1 MSFLTIQDST
11 KQMDYIDIEFIEAM
25 QCIHL
30 QDFSF
35 KPIKELPPTVL
46 DALPPRSS
54 GYSSMLFGGFKSSSP
69 SSSAYNI
76 REWISCRS
84 LENEEI
90 REKGEREREGYIF
103 YS

>member
-11 KQMDYIDIEFIEAM
+11 KQVDYIDIEFIEAM

-35 KPIKELPPTVL
+35 KPIKELPHTVL

-54 GYSSMLFGGFKSSSP
+54 GYSSMFGFKSSS
-69 SSSAYNI
+69 SSGSSDAANSSKRVDKLPVI
-76 REWISCRS
+76 
-84 LENEEI
+84 
-90 REKGEREREGYIF
+90 GE
-103 YS
+103 

>member
-35 KPIKELPPTVL
+35 KPIKELPPSVL

-54 GYSSMLFGGFKSSSP
+54 GYSSMLFGGFKSSSSGSDTTNSKRVDKLP
-69 SSSAYNI
+69 GI
-76 REWISCRS
+76 
-84 LENEEI
+84 
-90 REKGEREREGYIF
+90 GE
-103 YS
+103 

>member
-54 GYSSMLFGGFKSSSP
+54 GYSSMFGFKSSS
-69 SSSAYNI
+69 SSGSDATTNSKRVDKLPVI
-76 REWISCRS
+76 
-84 LENEEI
+84 
-90 REKGEREREGYIF
+90 GE
-103 YS
+103 

>member
-54 GYSSMLFGGFKSSSP
+54 GYSSMLFGGFKSSS
-69 SSSAYNI
+69 SSDTTSSKRVDKLPVI
-76 REWISCRS
+76 
-84 LENEEI
+84 
-90 REKGEREREGYIF
+90 GE
-103 YS
+103 

>member
-1 MSFLTIQDST
+1 MSFLNKIHT

-54 GYSSMLFGGFKSSSP
+54 GYSSMFGFKSSS
-69 SSSAYNI
+69 SSDTNNSKRVDKLPVI
-76 REWISCRS
+76 
-84 LENEEI
+84 
-90 REKGEREREGYIF
+90 GE
-103 YS
+103 